1 MFCPKCGSQ
10 IPDGSAAC
18 PACGANLSGLPNV
31 APQVPSEV
39 PAAPEELPTQVVP
52 EMAPTTVLPSEPEVN
67 AIPVP
72 AAEDR
77 TEVRPFVNAQP
88 EPQGIP
94 VQPTYTQP
102 EPQGI
107 PVQPTYTQPDQ
118 GFVPQQEDLSGE
130 YRADPQFVPAPA
142 PAPTPAS
149 GNNGGG
155 KGGKGKIIGIAVA
168 IAAVVG
174 IGAFFGLGGLG
185 GGDNG
190 GGNDNPPATTQEAP
204 PENDF
209 SEYVDAN
216 GNPTGAALLELDG
229 ATLADLLQEND
240 YSWSSRSDC
249 WLRQSDL
256 AAVYGLDSDL
266 ESLSKN
272 DLAELKPGAQG
283 EAIVYVDSLGGYNS
297 VEEAFDGAIGM
308 DVDSDDVI
316 YGDGGAFAHVSD
328 SRGNEYIVYVNEHG
342 DGTFDLVFFNEDA
355 IAAGL
360 LDSILGADL
369 GDTAS
374 AAWAFIQQAAAS
386 GGSGGNSGGGSSTSA
401 NAVMVDDNHNIT
413 AAACVEM
420 SGSELANEMANW
432 GYSWSDGSTCF
443 LRGSDRAALGGI
455 LPDGLMGESDMRA
468 LKPGA
473 EGTNV
478 ILINSVGGYSS
489 VQDAFK
495 GALGY
500 SSVESIDTGD
510 TIFCKLESSTGH
522 AYVCVV
528 VDHEDGTFDFLIFN
542 DATCSSGLFAQY
554 MGADLGSSASEV
566 WSNIVA
572 QLG

>member
-10 IPDGSAAC
+10 IPDGSAVC
-18 PACGANLSGLPNV
+18 PACGADLSSLPNV
-31 APQVPSEV
+31 APAAPQVPFEV

-72 AAEDR
+72 PAEGL

-88 EPQGIP
+88 EQPQC
-94 VQPTYTQP
+94 
-102 EPQGI
+102 I

-118 GFVPQQEDLSGE
+118 GFVPQQQDLSGE

-142 PAPTPAS
+142 PAPTPAG

-155 KGGKGKIIGIAVA
+155 KGGPKIGMIIGIIAAVAVA
-168 IAAVVG
+168 IVG
-174 IGAFFGLGGLG
+174 ILFATGILG
-185 GGDNG
+185 GGGDTP
-190 GGNDNPPATTQEAP
+190 DNPPATTQEAP

-216 GNPTGAALLELDG
+216 GNPTGQALIELDG
-229 ATLADLLQEND
+229 ASLAELLQEND

-256 AAVYGLDSDL
+256 AAIYALDSDS
-266 ESLSKN
+266 EPLSKN
-272 DLAELKPGAQG
+272 DLSDLKPGAQG
-283 EAIVYVDSLGGYNS
+283 EPIIYVDSLGGYSS
-297 VEEAFDGAIGM
+297 VGDAFDGAIGM
-308 DVDSDDVI
+308 DVDSDNVI
-316 YGDGGAFAHVSD
+316 YGSDGVLAHVSD
-328 SRGNEYIVYVNEHG
+328 SRGNEYIVYTQDHG
-342 DGTFDLVFFNEDA
+342 DGTFDLIFFNEDA
-355 IAAGL
+355 ISAGL
-360 LDSILGADL
+360 FDSFLGGDF

-374 AAWAFIQQAAAS
+374 AAWAFIQQAVATGGNGGGNS
-386 GGSGGNSGGGSSTSA
+386 GGGNSGGGSSSA
-401 NAVMVDDNHNIT
+401 SNAVIVDDNHNIT

-420 SGSELANEMANW
+420 SGEELANEMANW

-443 LRGSDRAALGGI
+443 LRGSDLAALGGI
-455 LPDGLMGESDMRA
+455 MPDGLMGESDMRA

-510 TIFCKLESSTGH
+510 TIFCKLESSSGH
-522 AYVCVV
+522 TYVCAV

-542 DATCSSGLFAQY
+542 DTTCSSGLFEQY